1 MGEWR
6 HVEGRSFIRG
16 LFVLAINARADL
28 MYGYCTARD
37 ENDAMV
43 FETWVLVRKADR
55 TEGEIVDLL
64 SWGEKALRE
73 RTLSVPTARRPE
85 GIM

>member
-6 HVEGRSFIRG
+6 HVDGSSFIRG
-16 LFVLAINARADL
+16 LFVLAINARADV

-43 FETWVLVRKADR
+43 FETWVLVKKMDR
-55 TEGEIVDLL
+55 TEHQIAELL
-64 SWGEKALRE
+64 AWGEKALR
-73 RTLSVPTARRPE
+73 AQ
-85 GIM
+85 I